1 MSKNGIIFGKFY
13 PLHIGHVDFIQRASG
28 FVDNLYIFVCSDNER
43 DKKLFEESKMK
54 KMPTIKDRIRF
65 VEKTFKHQK
74 NIKVIHMAEDGIP
87 FYPNGWKLWS
97 ERVQEILLTNN
108 IKIDIIFTNETQDIQ
123 NYKDNFLTLP
133 NFEKSFNKNLEIKV
147 IDVKRNNFHISATE
161 IRKNPYENWFFIPK
175 YVREFFVLKVAIIG
189 SEHSGKTNLTHKLAN
204 YYNTTYVKEYKK
216 EYVKEELQNKIENL
230 QYDDYSNIAYEHNR
244 RILKSIKNA
253 DKLTFIDTDF
263 YSLQTFSIIQ
273 NYQKNLV
280 IEDFVKHTN
289 FDVLIYI
296 EKESNIQNTTNNYNK
311 MSKFDNI
318 LQSLL
323 KKNNQ
328 KFIKLFY
335 KNNKSLTENYIKS
348 IEIINKYL
356 EIN

>member
-28 FVDNLYIFVCSDNER
+28 YVDNLYVVVCTDNDR
-43 DKKLFEESKMK
+43 DKKLFEESQMK
-54 KMPTIKDRIRF
+54 KMPTIKDRMRF

-97 ERVQEILLTNN
+97 ERVQEILLKNN
-108 IKIDIIFTNETQDIQ
+108 IKIDVIFTNETQDVE
-123 NYKDNFLTLP
+123 NYKNHFFPLP
-133 NFEKSFNKNLEIKV
+133 NFEKIFNKNLKIQL
-147 IDVKRNNFHISATE
+147 IDVNRDNFHISATE
-161 IRKNPYENWFFIPK
+161 IRKNPYKNWVFIPK

-230 QYDDYSNIAYEHNR
+230 QYDDYSNIAYEHSR
-244 RILKSIKNA
+244 RILESIKNA

-273 NYQKNLV
+273 NNEKHPV

-289 FDVLIYI
+289 FDMLIYI
-296 EKESNIQNTTNNYNK
+296 EKEIDAENKANNCKISRFDK
-311 MSKFDNI
+311 M
-318 LQSLL
+318 LQYLL

-328 KFIKLFY
+328 KFIKLFD
-335 KNNKSLTENYIKS
+335 KDVASLTQNYIKS
-348 IEIINKYL
+348 INIINDYL
-356 EIN
+356 KNR